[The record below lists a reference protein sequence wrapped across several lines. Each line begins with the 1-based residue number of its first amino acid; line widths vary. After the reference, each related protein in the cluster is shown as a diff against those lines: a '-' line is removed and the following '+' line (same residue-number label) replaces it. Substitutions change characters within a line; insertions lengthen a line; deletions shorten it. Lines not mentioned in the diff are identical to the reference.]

1 MNTTILLLAITA
13 NLAAFF
19 SVLLIFSLRKEIND
33 MEEGLRDCSTR
44 TRTNKLH
51 LDTLNSVV
59 NKPKRKRGRP
69 RKNVEPIIVHQLNGE
84 Q

>member
-1 MNTTILLLAITA
+1 MNTITLLLAITA
-13 NLAAFF
+13 NLVVFF
-19 SVLLIFSLRKEIND
+19 STLLIFSLRKEMQN
-33 MEEGLRDCSTR
+33 MEEDLRDCATR

-59 NKPKRKRGRP
+59 NKPKRKPGRP
-69 RKNVEPIIVHQLNGE
+69 RKNAQPKIVHQLNGE

>member
-1 MNTTILLLAITA
+1 MNTIILLLAITA
-13 NLAAFF
+13 NLAVFF
-19 SVLLIFSLRKEIND
+19 STLLIFSLRKEMEN
-33 MEEGLRDCSTR
+33 MEEGLRDCATR

-59 NKPKRKRGRP
+59 NKPKRKPGSP
-69 RKNVEPIIVHQLNGE
+69 RKTAQPKIVHQLNGE

>member
-19 SVLLIFSLRKEIND
+19 LALLIFSLRKE
-33 MEEGLRDCSTR
+33 MENMEDGLRDCSTR

-51 LDTLNSVV
+51 LETLNSVV
-59 NKPKRKRGRP
+59 NKPKRKPGRP
-69 RKNVEPIIVHQLNGE
+69 RKKAQPKIVHQLNGK

>member
-1 MNTTILLLAITA
+1 MLLT
-13 NLAAFF
+13 
-19 SVLLIFSLRKEIND
+19 FSLRIEIQNI
-33 MEEGLRDCSTR
+33 EEGLRDCATR

-59 NKPKRKRGRP
+59 NKPKRKPGRP
-69 RKNVEPIIVHQLNGE
+69 RKKVEPKIVHQLNGK